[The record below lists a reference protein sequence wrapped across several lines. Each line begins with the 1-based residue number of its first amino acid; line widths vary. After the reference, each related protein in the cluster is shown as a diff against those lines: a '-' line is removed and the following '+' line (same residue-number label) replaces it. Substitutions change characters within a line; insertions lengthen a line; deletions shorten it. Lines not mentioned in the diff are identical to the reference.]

1 MEPYNTVLSTH
12 FAMDHAD
19 VTFLLDNDALFQ
31 ICKSRLD
38 IDRPSYVDLNRLIAQ
53 VHKFCK
59 NSKQSNSI
67 MMLKVV
73 SSSTASLRFEG
84 TLNVD
89 LNEFQTNLGPVLQ

>member
-53 VHKFCK
+53 VQYINLVIQFNEDFKGCVFV
-59 NSKQSNSI
+59 NSI
-67 MMLKVV
+67 I
-73 SSSTASLRFEG
+73 EI
-84 TLNVD
+84 
-89 LNEFQTNLGPVLQ
+89 

>member
-53 VHKFCK
+53 VQYINLVIQFNVDFKGCVFV
-59 NSKQSNSI
+59 NSI
-67 MMLKVV
+67 I
-73 SSSTASLRFEG
+73 EI
-84 TLNVD
+84 
-89 LNEFQTNLGPVLQ
+89 

>member
-53 VHKFCK
+53 VHKFSK
-59 NSKQSNSI
+59 NSNKKMI
-67 MMLKVV
+67 ILKVV